1 MIEILTS
8 PGFELVIR
16 ALNVNAKMV
25 YKFCPEEAVYWHDAF
40 EIWQVPDSFIDFS
53 NNMSD
58 QEWCSMFKEQWWR
71 SCEGTNLEDSS
82 YPVVKFKIN
91 DKDILCWENIDK
103 DDEYDEDDRDYVYSN
118 VLQYCSEEWSIGQP
132 TNICAICVGLAK
144 LNHMSLGQLFRG
156 YMN

>member
-8 PGFELVIR
+8 HGFELVIR
-16 ALNVNAKMV
+16 ALNVNAKMG

-40 EIWQVPDSFIDFS
+40 EVWQVPDSFIDFS
-53 NNMSD
+53 NTISD
-58 QEWCSMFKEQWWR
+58 NDWCSMFKEQWWR

-82 YPVVKFKIN
+82 YPVVKFRIN
-91 DKDILCWENIDK
+91 NKDILCWENIDK

-144 LNHMSLGQLFRG
+144 LNHMSLGQLFQG

>member
-8 PGFELVIR
+8 PGFESVIR
-16 ALNVNAKMV
+16 DLNVNAKTV
-25 YKFCPEEAVYWHDAF
+25 YKFCPEEAVYWHDSF
-40 EIWQVPDSFIDFS
+40 EVWQVPESFIDYS
-53 NNMSD
+53 NTISD
-58 QEWCSMFKEQWWR
+58 NDWYSMFKGQWWR

-82 YPVVKFKIN
+82 YPVVKFRIN
-91 DKDILCWENIDK
+91 NKDILCWENIDK
-103 DDEYDEDDRDYVYSN
+103 DDEYDEDDRDYAYSN

-144 LNHMSLGQLFRG
+144 LNHMSLGQLFLN

>member
-53 NNMSD
+53 NNMLD

-103 DDEYDEDDRDYVYSN
+103 DDEYDEDNRDYVYSN

-144 LNHMSLGQLFRG
+144 LNHMSLGQLFQG